1 MGVVVLKLMYCSP
14 AAFCTSGSQAGS
26 RGRGKNGVHFEERSQ
41 AAASVLE
48 TELTFTVCGYK
59 THTMSSS
66 SHHTLSEGE
75 EHGRP
80 QQLCS
85 GDVAVQTAVARIS
98 TV

>member
-1 MGVVVLKLMYCSP
+1 
-14 AAFCTSGSQAGS
+14 
-26 RGRGKNGVHFEERSQ
+26 
-41 AAASVLE
+41 
-48 TELTFTVCGYK
+48 
-59 THTMSSS
+59 MSSS